1 MPRLVQK
8 RRARDARETPIIAVI
23 SVAKN
28 AGRTMSAGE
37 ALPAAARTLIIV
49 NGSSCTE
56 QVLSIIN
63 MHISWLGR
71 VL

>member
-49 NGSSCTE
+49 AVQSKY
-56 QVLSIIN
+56 
-63 MHISWLGR
+63 
-71 VL
+71 